1 MWSFIKMMI
10 EFKLFEWGVKIVIAL
25 ALGFALAYALQ

>member
-10 EFKLFEWGVKIVIAL
+10 EFKLFEWGLKIVIAL
-25 ALGFALAYALQ
+25 VLGFALAYALQ